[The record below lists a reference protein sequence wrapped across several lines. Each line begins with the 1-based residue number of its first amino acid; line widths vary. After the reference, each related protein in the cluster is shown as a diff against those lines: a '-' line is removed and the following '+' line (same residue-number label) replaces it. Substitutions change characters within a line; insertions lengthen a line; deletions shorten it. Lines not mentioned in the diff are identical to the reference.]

1 MKERGKNPRKSV
13 NQSNPIPSETR
24 AVLPPPWFRQPSP
37 VIAPTLLG
45 CNLVRQL
52 ANGDRLRGR
61 IVETEAYAP
70 GDPACHAYRKRT
82 ERNGAMF
89 APGGHSYVYLI
100 YGMYHCFNVVT
111 DAEGV
116 GSAVLVRA
124 LELDPHPTLEEL
136 LTTDPRR
143 SARSQWNRLAAG
155 PGKLCRALAID
166 RTLNDRPLVPE
177 SGLWIEPRI
186 PEVDRA
192 IVSGEVPIVQ
202 TTRIG
207 LSQGQEYPWRWYLQQ
222 SPAVSKP

>member
-1 MKERGKNPRKSV
+1 MGEEDILSP
-13 NQSNPIPSETR
+13 
-24 AVLPPPWFRQPSP
+24 AWFQDPSP
-37 VIAPTLLG
+37 VIAPALLG
-45 CNLVRQL
+45 CTLVRQL
-52 ANGDRLRGR
+52 ASGERLRGR

-89 APGGHSYVYLI
+89 AAGGHSYVYLI

-116 GSAVLVRA
+116 GSAVLIRA
-124 LELDPHPTLEEL
+124 LELDPHPILEQG
-136 LTTDPRR
+136 LTPTEPRR
-143 SARSQWNRLAAG
+143 SPRSRWHRLAAG

-166 RTLNDRPLVPE
+166 RSLNDRPLVPE
-177 SGLWIEPRI
+177 SGLWIERRT
-186 PEVDRA
+186 PEVEEA
-192 IVSGEVPIVQ
+192 IGAGEMPIVQ